1 MTWGGNISRAYF
13 KSPVWC
19 PWANVDLNPGAVL
32 QLNFDFVP
40 FIRTIAPLYNLC
52 WKQSELFWR
61 WNDFIVRLSVT
72 QMAFL
77 NVKFFLWF
85 FQFHIYFIRSLF
97 MLKRHL
103 IWNVLSF
110 KESVERSFRYLILN
124 TLVFLFHVFLFKM
137 FFVSLGA
144 MWQIHTNNRGERASL
159 NWLEEKS
166 SEREYAQSAAKFTE
180 QRIR

>member
-1 MTWGGNISRAYF
+1 MLYRYTFPCYQCVYTWSHLWGLGSSAKPNWSWVPKWFDAVKKQRISAVVVAIYWPAKSTLISKCSFVEHWQLHAKLLMTWGGNISRAYF
-13 KSPVWC
+13 KSPVWY

-97 MLKRHL
+97 MLKRHC
-103 IWNVLSF
+103 
-110 KESVERSFRYLILN
+110 
-124 TLVFLFHVFLFKM
+124 
-137 FFVSLGA
+137 
-144 MWQIHTNNRGERASL
+144 
-159 NWLEEKS
+159 
-166 SEREYAQSAAKFTE
+166 
-180 QRIR
+180 